1 MYKQILLL
9 VFSSILFYSCNPMM
23 HIKGA
28 AMRKHNL
35 SQNKNQSGQQRK
47 KIRVG
52 TSPNSPFWYF
62 FRKF

>member
-1 MYKQILLL
+1 
-9 VFSSILFYSCNPMM
+9 MM